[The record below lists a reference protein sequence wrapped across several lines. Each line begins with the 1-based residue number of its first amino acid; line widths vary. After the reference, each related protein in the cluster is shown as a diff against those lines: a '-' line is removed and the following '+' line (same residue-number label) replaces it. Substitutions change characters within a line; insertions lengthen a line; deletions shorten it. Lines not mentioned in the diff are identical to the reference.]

1 MYEMGELLVGAY
13 LKLRR
18 GCNFV
23 LYNQRPEG
31 GGMEGLGELDV
42 VGISEKTVYLC
53 EVTTHTIGMDTIS
66 ANRIAAKYARQKA
79 FAERHFKG
87 QKTVFEVWSPVVP
100 SGIVTQLAQLEGLS
114 LVANAEYSKRVWELA
129 ELART
134 YTATTGNDA
143 FRLLQILTHLR
154 EYPPRCECTHP
165 YAEHDKRG
173 CTVALQADFSPQEMK
188 QKCQCKHSRAKTAR
202 KAP

>member
-18 GCNFV
+18 GCSFV

-53 EVTTHTIGMDTIS
+53 EVTTHILSMDQT
-66 ANRIAAKYARQKA
+66 AAGRIEAKFARQKA

-87 QKTVFEVWSPVVP
+87 QTTVFEVWSPVVP
-100 SGIVTQLAQLEGLS
+100 SGIVNRLSAVKGLT
-114 LVANAEYSKRVWELA
+114 LVANEVYSARVWELA
-129 ELART
+129 ELARE
-134 YTATTGNDA
+134 YTAQTGNDA

-154 EYPPRCECTHP
+154 EYPPRCACGHRMSEHARDGCRTALP
-165 YAEHDKRG
+165 AEY
-173 CTVALQADFSPQEMK
+173 SPTQHRLRC
-188 QKCQCKHSRAKTAR
+188 KCRVPRAK
-202 KAP
+202 